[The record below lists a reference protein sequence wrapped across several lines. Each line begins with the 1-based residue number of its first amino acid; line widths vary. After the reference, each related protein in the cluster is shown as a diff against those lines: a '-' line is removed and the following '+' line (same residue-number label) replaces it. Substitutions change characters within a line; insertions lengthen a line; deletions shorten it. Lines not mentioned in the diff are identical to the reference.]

1 MGIPPARFA
10 ILGGVVASGM
20 VVPRQRVA
28 NQHCVRTLGVQRAVG
43 LIDQFVLR
51 QRFATGKRQRR
62 IKLNHV
68 RGHKANGVRWPVVI
82 SKSV

>member
-1 MGIPPARFA
+1 MGIPPAGFA

-20 VVPRQRVA
+20 VVPRQCVA
-28 NQHCVRTLGVQRAVG
+28 NQHRVRALGVQRAVG

-62 IKLNHV
+62 LELNHV